1 MRRRDPFDRLGD
13 ELRRAAERASP
24 TLEART
30 RPAGRRWWR
39 PVAVSAALALALT
52 VVLTT
57 TLDGGRVDPLEA
69 ATAAVTPSPGS
80 VVHVVL
86 EGGPVGPDGAPA
98 REGLSTDGRRVE
110 GYLARRLEQ
119 WSTVEPLRFRSSQAV
134 VRPSGERLG
143 TFDLGLTG
151 TGLAWTDRSWDG
163 QPARTED
170 VDRVAPSGD
179 IAEVGAFRAPDPIGG
194 LRQRLSEGTLRA
206 EREST
211 EGGRRVFRIVET
223 APGAGASVAYLLDA
237 ETHEPLEIERTTN
250 GRTLDRYRVTTFDR
264 VPLNDRTRQLF
275 APPSTNDRP

>member
-1 MRRRDPFDRLGD
+1 MRRRDPFDRLGE
-13 ELRRAAERASP
+13 ELRRAAERANRAP
-24 TLEART
+24 EAS
-30 RPAGRRWWR
+30 ARRAWRWRWR
-39 PVAVSAALALALT
+39 PVAVLAALALALT

-86 EGGPVGPDGAPA
+86 EGGPLDPDGAPS

-119 WSTVEPLRFRSSQAV
+119 WSTVDPLRFRSSQAV
-134 VRPSGERLG
+134 VRSSGEPLG

-151 TGLAWTDRSWDG
+151 TGIAWTDRSWDDL
-163 QPARTED
+163 PARID
-170 VDRVAPSGD
+170 RVDQVAPSGD

-194 LRQRLSEGTLRA
+194 LRQRLADRALRA
-206 EREST
+206 ERESAK
-211 EGGRRVFRIVET
+211 GGRRVVRFVET
-223 APGAGASVAYLLDA
+223 APAPGARVAYLVDA
-237 ETHEPLEIERTTN
+237 ETHEPLEIERTAN
-250 GRTLDRYRVTTFDR
+250 GRALERYRVTTFER
-264 VPLNDRTRQLF
+264 VPLNDRTLRLF